1 MVIEVSIPSSMA
13 MLHSFPV
20 ETVVGSHLQAAVTMK
35 ASNGDA
41 ISLNHMNLPFVVA
54 GSLSCGYPSS
64 IALIADEPGTHYFL
78 ISKLHSVTIY

>member
-41 ISLNHMNLPFVVA
+41 ISLNHMNFPFVVA
-54 GSLSCGYPSS
+54 G
-64 IALIADEPGTHYFL
+64 
-78 ISKLHSVTIY
+78 